1 MPATKQAKT
10 QLVKDLIAEVSAA
23 KEEVLVGYQGL
34 TVAELQELRR
44 KLRAAGISMRVV
56 KNTLIDRV
64 LTEAKVEGLSS
75 RATKK
80 PLALVIGNDE
90 VMPAKLL
97 VEFAKT
103 HKQLEIVAGAID
115 RTAVDAAQLESLALL
130 PNREE
135 MLGIVVRT
143 IAAPVSS
150 FVRVLG
156 GVPRGLVQV
165 LSQVAKTKSA

>member
-1 MPATKQAKT
+1 MPATKQAKQ
-10 QLVKDLIAEVSAA
+10 QLVKDLVAEVNAS

-34 TVAELQELRR
+34 TVAELEELRR
-44 KLRAAGISMRVV
+44 KLRASGISMRVV
-56 KNTLIDRV
+56 KNTLIERV
-64 LTEAKVEGLSS
+64 MTEAKVEGLVPRDS
-75 RATKK
+75 KK
-80 PLALVIGNDE
+80 PLALVIGKDE

-97 VEFAKT
+97 VEFGRT
-103 HKQLEIVAGAID
+103 HKALEIVGGAID
-115 RTAVDAAQLESLALL
+115 RKAVDAAQIKALAAM
-130 PNREE
+130 PTREE

-165 LSQVAKTKSA
+165 LSAAAKSKS

>member
-1 MPATKQAKT
+1 MPATKLAKT
-10 QLVKDLIAEVSAA
+10 QLVKDLVAEVNAS
-23 KEEVLVGYQGL
+23 KEEVLVSYQGL

-44 KLRAAGISMRVV
+44 KLRASGISMRVV

-64 LTEAKVEGLSS
+64 LSETKIEGLTP

-97 VEFAKT
+97 VEFART
-103 HKQLEIVAGAID
+103 HKKLEIVSGAID
-115 RTAVDAAQLESLALL
+115 RQAVDAAQLMTLALL

-143 IAAPVSS
+143 IAAPVTS

-165 LSQVAKTKSA
+165 LSQVAKAKP